1 MNKIKFKLNSKIKY
15 ENDLSEIKKAGN
27 GYVSKDDSKINLII
41 DNKDFTILIDNKSV
55 LIKKQDEFLIDLKEK
70 EITEA
75 FFFLESF
82 KTSVKVYTND
92 IIKKENYLYLNYDL
106 LSDGE
111 TVQNFIIEIKYETP

>member
-27 GYVSKDDSKINLII
+27 GYISKDDSKINLII
-41 DNKDFTILIDNKSV
+41 DNKNFTILIDNKSV
-55 LIKKQDEFLIDLKEK
+55 SINKQDEFLIDLKEK
-70 EITEA
+70 ETTEA
-75 FFFLESF
+75 FFFLDSF
-82 KTSVKVYTND
+82 KTSVKVFANK

-111 TVQNFIIEIKYETP
+111 TVQNFIIEIKYETL